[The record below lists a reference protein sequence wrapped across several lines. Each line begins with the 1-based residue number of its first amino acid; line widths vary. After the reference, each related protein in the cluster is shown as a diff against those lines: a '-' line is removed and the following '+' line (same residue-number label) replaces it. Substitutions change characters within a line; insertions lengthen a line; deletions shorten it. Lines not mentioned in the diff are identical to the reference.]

1 MEKAFEQSNIRLRL
15 LRAVQDGRFR
25 IEALDHPSPG
35 FHKNTKVHPM
45 FFKQGYE
52 GVEFRNL
59 LRDMPAVEAVQAVP
73 DPKDFDT
80 VLPPS
85 DAPTQG
91 AKLPL
96 TLDEEESLNPVQAGG
111 TTHKAD
117 EHPHQPDQLQAVA
130 GSEALP
136 WE

>member
-1 MEKAFEQSNIRLRL
+1 MQQAFEQSSIRLRL

-25 IEALDHPSPG
+25 LEALDHPSPG

-45 FFKQGYE
+45 FFKHGYE
-52 GVEFRNL
+52 GVQFRNL
-59 LRDMPAVEAVQAVP
+59 LRDMPAVESVQAVP

-85 DAPTQG
+85 NTPTQ
-91 AKLPL
+91 APKLPL
-96 TLDEEESLNPVQAGG
+96 TLDEEEGPSPVQEREPL
-111 TTHKAD
+111 KAD
-117 EHPHQPDQLQAVA
+117 EHPDQPDELQPVA

-136 WE
+136 W